1 MKRNTKRLLAL
12 FLTAALT
19 VTPISAVRA
28 QDSGESGE
36 SIRTEEVAV
45 AEEPAIQEENPV
57 VRGEEPTLQTEDEKA
72 DEEQESLPQ
81 DPTEDVQT
89 EESMNTVQTSDVF
102 GKTTV
107 FSDGEYL
114 PTEFTFT
121 GGTGKVQ
128 ITCEKVVIKEGNIT
142 AWIVFSSDKY
152 TTVEINGTKYTSEM
166 IDGKNTFKIP
176 ADLNCDLSIAALTT
190 AMSQERWVNYTI
202 HITLPEGSTP
212 ITDQEPEPAPGEN
225 PGEESG
231 EEEEPG
237 EEEPGTPALADGM
250 YHMDVTTSSS
260 MFKVVDCVLIAGTG
274 QMRAVITLS
283 GTGYD
288 KLYMGTAEE
297 AKNADA
303 SELISYVPDMTGK
316 YTFEIPVSSLDT
328 AVAIAAHSVSK
339 DTWYDR
345 TLTIHSENARK
356 FVEDGIYRMNVESSA
371 SMFKVINCLLTV
383 ENGNMSAVITLSGTG
398 YDKLYMGTA
407 KEAENAPA
415 EDMIPFLVN
424 SEGKYTYIVPVAG
437 LDAEIEVAAY
447 SISKDLWYDRKLT
460 FLTEGMEKQELP
472 SGDDTPTEDPS
483 GGNSSG
489 NTPSGGTGN
498 SSANNGTP
506 DTESK
511 YESDL
516 SGGTG
521 RVNSETALK
530 DGVYT
535 PDKFSWSGG
544 TGRVG
549 ISCNKV
555 TITGGKAYATLVF
568 GSDKY
573 QYVKA
578 NGNVYYPSSKG
589 NGSTTFVI
597 PVALNKN
604 NQIIGMTT
612 AMSAAHEITYTI
624 FIYLAEAAK
633 ADGMNVSGMT
643 GSNEKL
649 DDEAPEILGLEY
661 ESETEI
667 AYAEYFRIYH
677 YKGGITLLEIDL
689 TKDTLRDPEKK
700 TDEETDSEDATE
712 DEKDSELTPEEEAIV
727 QLYHGNIVKYLI
739 VPEDTEIPAGLDKEM
754 IMIEK
759 PAEHVY
765 AAAGEALQVMEDLE
779 LLETIAA
786 IGYEKADCPSE
797 KIAEALD
804 KEEIVYAGSFD
815 DPDYKALLK
824 CKCDLSIFPSEL
836 LPKDEDEQE
845 EKMETLD
852 AIIERH
858 TILELP
864 MFVDRSADEEEELAQ
879 REWIKVY
886 GALFG
891 CEEKAAE
898 LFDAACKDAE

>member
-12 FLTAALT
+12 FLTTALT

-28 QDSGESGE
+28 QDLGESGE
-36 SIRTEEVAV
+36 SMRTEEVAV

-57 VRGEEPTLQTEDEKA
+57 VQDEEPALQTEDEKA

-89 EESMNTVQTSDVF
+89 EEIMNTVQTSDVS

-128 ITCEKVVIKEGNIT
+128 ITCEKVVINEGNIT

-152 TTVEINGTKYTSEM
+152 TTVEINGMKYTSEM

-190 AMSQERWVNYTI
+190 AMSQEHWVDYTI

-212 ITDQEPEPAPGEN
+212 ITGSEPDPGEN

-260 MFKVVDCVLIAGTG
+260 MFKVVDCVLIAGMG

-288 KLYMGTAEE
+288 KLYLGSAEE
-297 AKNADA
+297 AKNADT

-339 DTWYDR
+339 DAWYDR

-371 SMFKVINCLLTV
+371 SMFKVINCVLTV

-407 KEAENAPA
+407 EEAESAPA
-415 EDMIPFLVN
+415 EDMIPFFVN

-437 LDAEIEVAAY
+437 LDTEIEVAAH

-460 FLTEGMEKQELP
+460 FLTEGMEKLGLP
-472 SGDDTPTEDPS
+472 SGDDTPTDDPS

-489 NTPSGGTGN
+489 NTPSGGSGN

-544 TGRVG
+544 TGKVS
-549 ISCNKV
+549 ITCNKV

-568 GSDKY
+568 SSDKY

-589 NGSTTFVI
+589 NGSATFVI

-633 ADGMNVSGMT
+633 ADGLNVSGMT

-700 TDEETDSEDATE
+700 TDEETDSEDVTE
-712 DEKDSELTPEEEAIV
+712 DENDSELTPEEEAIV

-754 IMIEK
+754 IIIEK

-765 AAAGEALQVMEDLE
+765 VAAEEALLSMEDLE

-797 KIAEALD
+797 KIAEAMD
-804 KEEIVYAGSFD
+804 KEEIVYAGSFE
-815 DPDYKALLK
+815 DPDYKVLLK

-836 LPKDEDEQE
+836 LPKDEEEQE
-845 EKMETLD
+845 EKMEILD
-852 AIIERH
+852 TIIERH
-858 TILELP
+858 TILEIP
-864 MFVDRSADEEEELAQ
+864 MLMDRSADEEEELAQ
-879 REWIKVY
+879 KEWVKVY

-898 LFDAACKDAE
+898 LFDAACKDAK

>member
-12 FLTAALT
+12 FLTTALT

-28 QDSGESGE
+28 QDLGESRE
-36 SIRTEEVAV
+36 SMRTEEVAV

-57 VRGEEPTLQTEDEKA
+57 VQDEEPALQTEDEKA

-89 EESMNTVQTSDVF
+89 EEIMNTVQTSDVS

-128 ITCEKVVIKEGNIT
+128 ITCEKVVINEGNIT

-152 TTVEINGTKYTSEM
+152 TTVEINGMKYTSEM

-212 ITDQEPEPAPGEN
+212 IPGSGAEPDPGEN

-260 MFKVVDCVLIAGTG
+260 MFKVVDCVL
-274 QMRAVITLS
+274 
-283 GTGYD
+283 
-288 KLYMGTAEE
+288 
-297 AKNADA
+297 
-303 SELISYVPDMTGK
+303 
-316 YTFEIPVSSLDT
+316 
-328 AVAIAAHSVSK
+328 
-339 DTWYDR
+339 
-345 TLTIHSENARK
+345 
-356 FVEDGIYRMNVESSA
+356 
-371 SMFKVINCLLTV
+371 TV
-383 ENGNMSAVITLSGTG
+383 GNGNMSAVITLSGTG

-407 KEAENAPA
+407 EEAESAPA
-415 EDMIPFLVN
+415 EDMIPFFVN

-437 LDAEIEVAAY
+437 LDTEIEVAAH

-460 FLTEGMEKQELP
+460 FLTEGMEKLGLP
-472 SGDDTPTEDPS
+472 SGDDTPTDDPS

-489 NTPSGGTGN
+489 NTPSGGSGN

-544 TGRVG
+544 TGKVS
-549 ISCNKV
+549 ITCNKV

-589 NGSTTFVI
+589 NGSATFVI

-633 ADGMNVSGMT
+633 ADGLNVSGMT

-712 DEKDSELTPEEEAIV
+712 DENDSELTPEEEAIV

-754 IMIEK
+754 IIIEK

-765 AAAGEALQVMEDLE
+765 VAAEEALLSMEDLE
-779 LLETIAA
+779 LLEIIAA

-797 KIAEALD
+797 KIAEAMD
-804 KEEIVYAGSFD
+804 KEEIVYAGSFE
-815 DPDYKALLK
+815 DPDYKVLLK

-836 LPKDEDEQE
+836 LPKDEEEQE
-845 EKMETLD
+845 EKMEILD
-852 AIIERH
+852 TIIERH
-858 TILELP
+858 TILEIP
-864 MFVDRSADEEEELAQ
+864 MLMDRSADEEEELAQ
-879 REWIKVY
+879 KEWVKVY

-891 CEEKAAE
+891 CEEKVAE
-898 LFDAACKDAE
+898 LFDAACKDAK